1 MDAAGRIVA
10 EEPMNYADVRLRTEL
25 PESPIRQAFT
35 LRLTPAFADSAD
47 TVAWTLNVRI
57 RLLAAEPLVLDV
69 LESEESR
76 TVELA
81 PGKSGSV
88 MFQMPAS
95 PWPLP
100 DGFFPLGQ
108 GVVMSGDQ
116 RWTRTAGLPTPIGPV
131 MR

>member
-1 MDAAGRIVA
+1 
-10 EEPMNYADVRLRTEL
+10 MNYADVRLRTEL
-25 PESPIRQAFT
+25 PDSPLRQTFT
-35 LRLTPAFADSAD
+35 LRLTPAFADSTD
-47 TVAWTLNVRI
+47 PGAWTMKVRI
-57 RLLAAEPLVLDV
+57 RLVAAEPLVLDV
-69 LESEESR
+69 SGSEESR

-81 PGKSGSV
+81 PGTSGAV

-116 RWTRTAGLPTPIGPV
+116 RWTRTAGLPAPIGPV